1 MADPVLSDSLLF
13 GVLATLVT
21 DSTYRDFAVAVLDS
35 ADAMV
40 TDGDMDQ
47 ATRDELETA
56 LTSRNML
63 ECDRSIALQTGERQ
77 TGIATNFQMIAQM
90 ISMYSGQQISCEE
103 SREYS
108 VPMLG
113 GPVPPFPGN
122 FQFSQEVASDISSV
136 SFRIQHEPDN
146 GLHYWVYVRKGE
158 MVGFDVQGGYF
169 TFAVAADYDYEFG
182 PLETGDETI
191 TIDLDSDPPLEP
203 GQTYYVAL
211 AQKNCTINTAGITG
225 MDTTTR
231 ISATVEQEV
240 EIDGG
245 VPVDGGDPDGGDTQ
259 DASAPEANGPKTGG
273 CDCSQPGGP
282 GGPGGPAS
290 VLLFLALL
298 AGLWLR
304 RSCLG
309 KDTSL

>member
-1 MADPVLSDSLLF
+1 
-13 GVLATLVT
+13 
-21 DSTYRDFAVAVLDS
+21 
-35 ADAMV
+35 
-40 TDGDMDQ
+40 
-47 ATRDELETA
+47 
-56 LTSRNML
+56 
-63 ECDRSIALQTGERQ
+63 
-77 TGIATNFQMIAQM
+77 
-90 ISMYSGQQISCEE
+90 
-103 SREYS
+103 
-108 VPMLG
+108 
-113 GPVPPFPGN
+113 
-122 FQFSQEVASDISSV
+122 
-136 SFRIQHEPDN
+136 
-146 GLHYWVYVRKGE
+146 
-158 MVGFDVQGGYF
+158 
-169 TFAVAADYDYEFG
+169 
-182 PLETGDETI
+182 LETGDETI

-273 CDCSQPGGP
+273 CGCSQPGGP